1 MSTRGEMKK
10 HIIVSIDPDVLFRL
24 KQGDE
29 KAFEVVYW
37 KYSSWV
43 FNFIQS
49 LLYDK
54 SLAEDLTQTVFL
66 KIWEKR
72 TNIEPELGFD
82 SYLFAIARNL
92 VYKETESRLQS
103 EQVNITLKNRSV
115 EIESLTE
122 ENIDADSL
130 KEYIDTLVE
139 QLPPSR
145 KDIFYLSRRQ
155 HLSNKEIAIRLS
167 ISEKTVETQLYRALR
182 FIKQKLSDDIHLAIL
197 IFLMAKGC

>member
-1 MSTRGEMKK
+1 MKK
-10 HIIVSIDPDVLFRL
+10 HKITVADTDILLRL

-29 KAFEVVYW
+29 KAFEAVYW

-43 FNFIQS
+43 YNFIHS

-72 TNIEPELGFD
+72 AIIDPELGFD

-92 VYKETESRLQS
+92 VYKETEHRLQS
-103 EQVNITLKNRSV
+103 EQFHVALNDHSV
-115 EIESLTE
+115 ATDSLTE
-122 ENIDADSL
+122 DNIDAESL
-130 KEYIDTLVE
+130 REYIDTLIE
-139 QLPPSR
+139 QLPSAR
-145 KDIFYLSRRQ
+145 KEIFQLSRRQ
-155 HLSNKEIAIRLS
+155 HLSNKEIATRLS

-182 FIKQKLSDDIHLAIL
+182 FIKQKLSEDTNLVVLIL
-197 IFLMAKGC
+197 LLIK

>member
-1 MSTRGEMKK
+1 MKK
-10 HIIVSIDPDVLFRL
+10 HAIATIDSDVLLRL
-24 KQGDE
+24 KLGDE

-72 TNIEPELGFD
+72 TNIDPELGFD

-92 VYKETESRLQS
+92 VYKETENRLQS
-103 EQVNITLKNRSV
+103 EQVNIALKDRSI
-115 EIESLTE
+115 ETESLME

-145 KDIFYLSRRQ
+145 KDIFHLSRRH
-155 HLSNKEIAIRLS
+155 HLSNKEIAARLS
-167 ISEKTVETQLYRALR
+167 ISEKT
-182 FIKQKLSDDIHLAIL
+182 
-197 IFLMAKGC
+197 

>member
-1 MSTRGEMKK
+1 MKK
-10 HIIVSIDPDVLFRL
+10 HKITVADTDILLRL

-29 KAFEVVYW
+29 KAFEAVYW

-43 FNFIQS
+43 YNFIHS

-72 TNIEPELGFD
+72 AIIDPELGFD

-92 VYKETESRLQS
+92 VYKETEHRLQS
-103 EQVNITLKNRSV
+103 EQFHVALNDHSIATD
-115 EIESLTE
+115 SLTE
-122 ENIDADSL
+122 ENIDAESL
-130 KEYIDTLVE
+130 REYIDTLIE
-139 QLPPSR
+139 QLPSAR
-145 KDIFYLSRRQ
+145 KEIFQLSRRR
-155 HLSNKEIAIRLS
+155 HLSNKEIASRLS

-182 FIKQKLSDDIHLAIL
+182 FIKQKLSEDTNLVVLIL
-197 IFLMAKGC
+197 LLIK